1 MSEHLLVFQERGVA
15 EQVAAD
21 LADEGFSEV
30 RVIREALSGEDDS
43 ESHEWAV
50 YVVEEMVADE
60 TGPVESGLRERFE
73 ALAEEHDGWYDPQP
87 SPR

>member
-1 MSEHLLVFQERGVA
+1 MSEHLLVFQERDVA
-15 EQVAAD
+15 EQVAAE
-21 LADEGFSEV
+21 LADDGFSEV
-30 RVIREALSGEDDS
+30 RVVREALSGEDDS

-73 ALAEEHDGWYDPQP
+73 ALAEEHDGWYDPEP
-87 SPR
+87 FPR